1 MKTTS
6 VVAVLA
12 TAVSMASAIT
22 ISLPSGVSI
31 PSGIS
36 LPSGVTVVSA
46 QATGTAAAA
55 DGAAAG
61 AENNK
66 VKARATKAFGARQ
79 NFGGQQGGQTTSAA
93 GAGSTATA
101 GINIGGLNL

>member
-1 MKTTS
+1 MKYTCILTFI
-6 VVAVLA
+6 A
-12 TAVSMASAIT
+12 TAVSMVGAIT

-46 QATGTAAAA
+46 QASATDAA

-66 VKARATKAFGARQ
+66 LKARAKVFGARQ
-79 NFGGQQGGQTTSAA
+79 NFGGQQGGQTTSTATA
-93 GAGSTATA
+93 TATA
-101 GINIGGLNL
+101 GINIGGLGGN